1 MRSISK
7 LALVSVICGGV
18 AVTLSCL
25 MILSTFLFPY
35 GSIAAYEFARA
46 RRGNP
51 WLDLAMNLGVP
62 LSLVGALVT
71 FAVGQMVLKRPTVDS
86 RERRRQ
92 TQARIGVYLG
102 VLSLLVY
109 LVGWLAYALSGVDQG
124 S

>member
-1 MRSISK
+1 MRTINK
-7 LALVSVICGGV
+7 LAQVGLICGGV
-18 AVTLSCL
+18 AVVLSCL
-25 MILSTFLFPY
+25 VILSTFLFPY
-35 GSIAAYEFARA
+35 GTVAAEEFARA

-51 WLDLAMNLGVP
+51 WLDLAIGLGVP

-71 FAVGQMVLKRPTVDS
+71 FAVGLLLLERPAVNSRVLHA
-86 RERRRQ
+86 Q

-102 VLSLLVY
+102 ALSMLVY